1 MNDSNLIPMNQR
13 TENERREITR
23 KGGIESGKSR
33 RRKKTL
39 KDISK
44 MFLNARPTDDY
55 IINSLKAAGFEDE
68 EMTNAA
74 GIILSL
80 FDEVIANGSTKAAE
94 LLFKYSGEDPDQQR
108 KDAELKL
115 KRELIKLKEHEH
127 ARRYPDPDEELTTF
141 EKMVQELYTRDDT
154 ISREMLRKID
164 PRLDI
169 LQQIKEISGKDPT
182 KEDQVIFYIPD
193 DGREPR
199 KDHANE

>member
-13 TENERREITR
+13 TESEQREITR
-23 KGGIESGKSR
+23 KGGIESGKAR
-33 RRKKTL
+33 RRKKAL

-44 MFLNARPTDDY
+44 VFLNARPTDDY
-55 IINSLKAAGFEDE
+55 TIKGLKAAGFDDD

-80 FDEVIANGSTKAAE
+80 FDEAIANGNTKAAE
-94 LLFKYSGEDPDQQR
+94 LLFKYAGEDPEQQR

-115 KRELIKLKEHEH
+115 KRELLKLKEKEQ
-127 ARRYPDPDEELTTF
+127 ARRYPEPDEEMTVF
-141 EKMVQELYTRDDT
+141 EKMVMELYYQDDA

-169 LQQIKEISGKDPT
+169 LQQIKEIQRKDQQDNRP
-182 KEDQVIFYIPD
+182 VIIVDIPD
-193 DGREPR
+193 DGRETR
-199 KDHANE
+199 TDL